1 MICFLKRKTFF
12 LRNARLVYVLQACCD
27 CNFVVYIWY
36 RGMGQ
41 PSVGFHRPTKS
52 SFLLHFWAHFLAGE
66 VSPRQRNFVNFQK
79 DFVTF
84 SKSPKNFGKR
94 LSFDFFV
101 KKTLF
106 EGQKP
111 RFFKFWR
118 IRCRNMEFHRP
129 PLASEVW
136 IRDPQYLWNGSNLKD
151 IALLLLI
158 KNSIRMSICSLAS
171 RDFFSLGNWLYK
183 SHFYVLSDAEADFRG

>member
-1 MICFLKRKTFF
+1 
-12 LRNARLVYVLQACCD
+12 
-27 CNFVVYIWY
+27 
-36 RGMGQ
+36 MGQ

-158 KNSIRMSICSLAS
+158 KNSIRMSICALAS
-171 RDFFSLGNWLYK
+171 RDFFNFMLQKIVITTIFLRFGTYILYAQLV
-183 SHFYVLSDAEADFRG
+183 FNCTPFVNLMTLLNGTIIIIMTEIVRI